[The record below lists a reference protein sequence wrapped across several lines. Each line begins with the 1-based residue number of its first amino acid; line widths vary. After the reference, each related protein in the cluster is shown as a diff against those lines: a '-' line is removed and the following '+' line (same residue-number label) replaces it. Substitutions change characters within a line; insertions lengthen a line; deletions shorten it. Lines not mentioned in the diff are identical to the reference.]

1 MTTVTLKMPE
11 VLARKLGVAAK
22 RQHTSR
28 SALVRSAVAKYI
40 EEDLPD
46 ASQPSAYDLVAP
58 FAGSVGGPRDLSTN
72 PAHMEGYG
80 A

>member
-11 VLARKLGVAAK
+11 VMARKLGIAAK

-46 ASQPSAYDLVAP
+46 ASQPSAYDLVES
-58 FAGSVGGPRDLSTN
+58 FAGSVDGPRDLSAN
-72 PAHMEGYG
+72 PRHMDGYG
-80 A
+80 V